1 MSNVRDLGQKIN
13 SLKNMQ
19 KVMRAMNMISSIK
32 LRKIYAAQAA
42 LGEFNKSVDSI
53 LDQLISVLDSSD
65 NSLVKGYRDVSKA
78 HIIIFTADKG
88 LCGTHNSSVQKALSA
103 LIKEN
108 NNKSID
114 SDVSCIGNKGA
125 GYCKHKD
132 YDIFQQSEISEK
144 VFTMEQLH
152 IISDKIFNR
161 FIGNEIQKLYVIG
174 NIFHSTLHQETATVQ
189 LFPYYTADSKK
200 AGTEKQMFETEP
212 RGDQLAFASGKLYLY
227 YKLRSILRNSYLSEH
242 SSRMTAMEN
251 ASNNSEDLIEKYS
264 TIQNHARQ
272 ATITNELIE
281 IVSGK
286 EALKG

>member
-1 MSNVRDLGQKIN
+1 MSNIRDLGQKIN

-42 LGEFNKSVDSI
+42 LAEFNKSVDSLI
-53 LDQLISVLDSSD
+53 DQLISALESSD
-65 NSLVKGYRDVSKA
+65 SPLIKGYRDISKA
-78 HIIIFTADKG
+78 HIIMFTADKG
-88 LCGTHNSSVQKALSA
+88 LCGTHNSSVQKALSV

-108 NNKSID
+108 SEKGIEC
-114 SDVSCIGNKGA
+114 DVSCIGNKGA
-125 GYCKHKD
+125 NYCKHKN
-132 YDIFQQSEISEK
+132 YEIYQQSEISEK

-174 NIFHSTLHQETATVQ
+174 NIFYSTLHQETSIIQ
-189 LFPYYTADSKK
+189 LLPYYIEDSKK
-200 AGTEKQMFETEP
+200 ADKVNPVFEIEP
-212 RGDQLAFASGKLYLY
+212 GGDQFALGSGRLYIY
-227 YKLRSILRNSYLSEH
+227 YKLRSILKNSYLSEH

-251 ASNNSEDLIEKYS
+251 ASNNSEDLIEKYI

-272 ATITNELIE
+272 TTITNELIE

>member
-1 MSNVRDLGQKIN
+1 MSNIRDLGQKIN

-32 LRKIYAAQAA
+32 LRKIYASQLA
-42 LGEFNKSVDSI
+42 LAKFNKSVDSLI
-53 LDQLISVLDSSD
+53 DQLITALDSSD
-65 NSLVKGYRDVSKA
+65 SPLVHGYEDISKV

-88 LCGTHNSSVQKALSA
+88 LCGTHNSSVQKALSS

-108 NNKSID
+108 SDKGIE
-114 SDVSCIGNKGA
+114 SDVSCIGNKGIS
-125 GYCKHKD
+125 YCKHKD
-132 YDIFQQSEISEK
+132 YNIFQQSEISEK

-174 NIFHSTLHQETATVQ
+174 NIFHSTLHQETSTIQ
-189 LFPYYTADSKK
+189 LLPYYIEDSKK
-200 AGTEKQMFETEP
+200 ADKVNQVLKTEP
-212 RGDQLAFASGKLYLY
+212 GGNQFALGSGRLYLY

-242 SSRMTAMEN
+242 SSRMTAMDN
-251 ASNNSEDLIEKYS
+251 ASNNSEDLIEKYI

>member
-13 SLKNMQ
+13 SLNNMQ

-32 LRKIYAAQAA
+32 LRKIFAARTA
-42 LGEFNKSVDSI
+42 LAEFTNAVDSLI
-53 LDQLISVLDSSD
+53 DQLISALESSD
-65 NSLVKGYRDVSKA
+65 NPLVKGYRDISKA

-88 LCGTHNSSVQKALSA
+88 LCGTHNSSVQKALST

-108 NNKSID
+108 SDKDID
-114 SDVSCIGNKGA
+114 CDVSCIGNKGA
-125 GYCKHKD
+125 VYCKHKD
-132 YDIFQQSEISEK
+132 YNIFQQSEISEK
-144 VFTMEQLH
+144 VFTMDQLH
-152 IISDKIFNR
+152 NISDKIFNR

-174 NIFHSTLHQETATVQ
+174 NIFHSTLHQETSTIQ
-189 LFPYYTADSKK
+189 LLPYLTADSKK
-200 AGTEKQMFETEP
+200 ADKVSQVIETEP
-212 RGDQLAFASGKLYLY
+212 GGDQLALGSGKLYLY

-251 ASNNSEDLIEKYS
+251 ASNNSEDLIEKYT

>member
-32 LRKIYAAQAA
+32 LRKIYAVQAA
-42 LGEFNKSVDSI
+42 LAEFNKSVDS
-53 LDQLISVLDSSD
+53 LPGQLISTLKSTDTP
-65 NSLVKGYRDVSKA
+65 LVNGYNEISKA
-78 HIIIFTADKG
+78 HILIFTADKG
-88 LCGTHNSSVQKALSA
+88 LCGTHNSSVHKALSA

-108 NNKSID
+108 NDKDIE

-125 GYCKHKD
+125 SYCKHKG
-132 YDIFQQSEISEK
+132 YNIFQQSEISEK
-144 VFTMEQLH
+144 VFTMDQLH
-152 IISDKIFNR
+152 IISDKIFDR

-174 NIFHSTLHQETATVQ
+174 NIFHSTLHQETSTIQ
-189 LFPYYTADSKK
+189 LFPYYSSDLKK
-200 AGTEKQMFETEP
+200 DGEESQLPDTEP
-212 RGDQLAFASGKLYLY
+212 EGDQLAGTTGKMYLY
-227 YKLRSILRNSYLSEH
+227 YKLRSLLRNSYLSEH

-251 ASNNSEDLIEKYS
+251 ASNNSEDLIEKYI